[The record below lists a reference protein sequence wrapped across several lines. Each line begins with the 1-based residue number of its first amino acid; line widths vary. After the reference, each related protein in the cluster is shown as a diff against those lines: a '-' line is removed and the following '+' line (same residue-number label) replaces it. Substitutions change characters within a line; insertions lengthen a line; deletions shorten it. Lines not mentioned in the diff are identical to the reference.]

1 MKNKGVLAVLTL
13 IVTCLPVVSLR
24 AQPAAVQQ
32 LQNTQNTQ
40 QTQQQDALSSLV
52 SGTTAP
58 ELYPGENSDIG
69 PQRILKMNAR
79 PTPWE
84 LYLDSQF
91 FYTNNATFA
100 ANQKT
105 GSGVF
110 VNTIQLSYSPGPY
123 KLGPGTFAPSAGLAS
138 QWYNYGRK
146 SLAPLSFDAQTGFVS
161 GKYNLGTHWQI
172 FGGLSYTRLLT
183 PNYEESYREYLPN
196 LGVQYVFSI
205 RDNLIVIASDQVAY
219 HFTYVPP
226 VFGTLASIND
236 RLDETVNVAL
246 AWQLT
251 GHLIAQPYYRFQY
264 SYYRKDTLQTSSRKD
279 YLHTAGLTLAYYFNK
294 AASARVFF
302 NYNDKKSS
310 DLFVAEYQETDGG
323 LGASLDI
330 KF

>member
-1 MKNKGVLAVLTL
+1 MKIKEAFAVITVILTGWPL
-13 IVTCLPVVSLR
+13 VPLR

-32 LQNTQNTQ
+32 MQNTQ
-40 QTQQQDALSSLV
+40 QSQQQSSFSSLT

-69 PQRILKMNAR
+69 PQRILRLTPR

-91 FYTNNATFA
+91 FYTTNATFS
-100 ANQKT
+100 ANAKT

-110 VNTIQLSYSPGPY
+110 VNTVQLSYSPGPY
-123 KLGPGTFAPSAGLAS
+123 KLGANTFAPSAGLAS

-146 SLAPLSFDAQTGFVS
+146 SMASLSFDAQTGFLNA
-161 GKYNLGTHWQI
+161 KYNLGTHWQI
-172 FGGLSYTRLLT
+172 YGGVNYTRLLNPDYKET
-183 PNYEESYREYLPN
+183 YREFLPN
-196 LGVQYVFSI
+196 LGVQRLFSI
-205 RDNLIVIASDQVAY
+205 RDNLILIVGDEVAY

-226 VFGTLASIND
+226 TFGSTTTDIND
-236 RLDETVNVAL
+236 RLDETVNLAI

-264 SYYRKDTLQTSSRKD
+264 SYYRTDTLQTSSRTD
-279 YLHTAGLTLAYYFNK
+279 YLQTTGLTMAYYFNK

-302 NYNDKKSS
+302 NYNSKKSS
-310 DLFVAEYQETDGG
+310 DISVPDYQEADGG
-323 LGASLDI
+323 LGASLDV

>member
-1 MKNKGVLAVLTL
+1 MKIKGAFAVSTIILTGWPL
-13 IVTCLPVVSLR
+13 VSLR
-24 AQPAAVQQ
+24 AQPAAEQQ
-32 LQNTQNTQ
+32 LQNTQ
-40 QTQQQDALSSLV
+40 QTQQQNAFSSSLIP
-52 SGTTAP
+52 GTTAP

-69 PQRILKMNAR
+69 PQRILRMTPR

-100 ANQKT
+100 SNSKI

-110 VNTIQLSYSPGPY
+110 VNTAQISYSPGPY
-123 KLGPGTFAPSAGLAS
+123 KLGTGSFAPSAGIAS
-138 QWYNYGRK
+138 QWYNYGRQ
-146 SLAPLSFDAQTGFVS
+146 SLAPLSFDAQTAFLN

-172 FGGLSYTRLLT
+172 FGGVNYTRLLK

-196 LGVQYVFSI
+196 LGVQYLFSI
-205 RDNLIVIASDQVAY
+205 RDNIILIAGDQVTY

-226 VFGTLASIND
+226 VLGSLASIND

-251 GHLIAQPYYRFQY
+251 GHLVAQPYYRFQY
-264 SYYRKDTLQTSSRKD
+264 SYYRNDTLRTSSRKD
-279 YLHTAGLTLAYYFNK
+279 YLQTVGLTVAYYFNK

-302 NYNDKKSS
+302 NYNDKKTT
-310 DLFVAEYQETDGG
+310 DAFVLEYQESDGG
-323 LGASLDI
+323 LGASLDF

>member
-1 MKNKGVLAVLTL
+1 MKINGALAVLAVTLTCWPA
-13 IVTCLPVVSLR
+13 VALR

-32 LQNTQNTQ
+32 MQNTQ
-40 QTQQQDALSSLV
+40 QTQSQNSFSSLI

-69 PQRILKMNAR
+69 PQRILKMTPR

-91 FYTNNATFA
+91 FYTNNATFST
-100 ANQKT
+100 NPKT

-110 VNTIQLSYSPGPY
+110 VNTLQLSYSPGPY
-123 KLGPGTFAPSAGLAS
+123 KLGPGSLAPSAGIAS

-146 SLAPLSFDAQTGFVS
+146 SLAPLSFDAQTGFLS
-161 GKYNLGTHWQI
+161 AKYNLGTHWQI
-172 FGGLSYTRLLT
+172 FGGVNYTRLLNPDYKET
-183 PNYEESYREYLPN
+183 YREFLPN
-196 LGVQYVFSI
+196 LGVQRLFPI
-205 RDNLIVIASDQVAY
+205 RDNLIVIASEETAY
-219 HFTYVPP
+219 HYTFVPP
-226 VFGTLASIND
+226 AFVGQDTKIND
-236 RLDETVNVAL
+236 RFDETVNLAI

-264 SYYRKDTLQTSSRKD
+264 SYYRTDTLQTSSRTD
-279 YLHTAGLTLAYYFNK
+279 YLQTTGLTMAYYFNK

-302 NYNDKKSS
+302 NYNSKKSS
-310 DLFVAEYQETDGG
+310 DISVPDYQEADGG
-323 LGASLDI
+323 LGASLDV

>member
-1 MKNKGVLAVLTL
+1 MKNKGALTL
-13 IVTCLPVVSLR
+13 IVVILTSLPVVSLH

-32 LQNTQNTQ
+32 LQNTQ
-40 QTQQQDALSSLV
+40 QTQQQNALSSSLIP
-52 SGTTAP
+52 GTTAP

-69 PQRILKMNAR
+69 PQRILKMTAR

-91 FYTNNATFA
+91 FYTNNAKFS
-100 ANQKT
+100 ANPKT

-110 VNTIQLSYSPGPY
+110 VNTAQVSYSPGPY

-138 QWYNYGRK
+138 QWYNYGRQ
-146 SLAPLSFDAQTGFVS
+146 SMAPLSFDAQTGFLN
-161 GKYNLGTHWQI
+161 GKYSLGTHWQI
-172 FGGLSYTRLLT
+172 FGGVNYTRLLD
-183 PNYEESYREYLPN
+183 PKYEETYREFLPN

-205 RDNLIVIASDQVAY
+205 RDNLILIAGDEVAY
-219 HFTYVPP
+219 HSTYVPP
-226 VFGTLASIND
+226 VLGSSSSINN
-236 RLDETVNVAL
+236 RLDETVNLAL

-264 SYYRKDTLQTSSRKD
+264 TYYRTNTLQTSSRTD
-279 YLHTAGLTLAYYFNK
+279 YLQTGGLTLAYYFNK

-310 DLFVAEYQETDGG
+310 DAFVPNYQESDGG
-323 LGASLDI
+323 LGVSLDV